1 MNIDYFLNGVSEE
14 EKKSYFND
22 NVSDFY
28 HFVITHEPVCSI
40 IEKLYDNQ
48 DLDGSDWVK
57 IYEGL
62 ALMTSKAI
70 RDEEKMSFIN
80 HFNYLCTRLLKTISP
95 KDSKLYRI
103 CNENLDYFAVC
114 QIEKEIHLDLK
125 NGLDRQYDNYI
136 LVDLKSLL
144 DMHKEHANFQKS
156 KSDYYH
162 ELIQKGDA
170 EQAKVYRK
178 ALQDAYTRERKIAR
192 NYL

>member
-1 MNIDYFLNGVSEE
+1 MNVDYFLNGVSEE

-22 NVSDFY
+22 SVSDFY

-57 IYEGL
+57 MYEGL

-70 RDEEKMSFIN
+70 RDGEKMSFIN
-80 HFNYLCTRLLKTISP
+80 QFNYLCTRLLKTISP